1 MRALIKIHY
10 NDFND
15 MSRYMW
21 EAIEM
26 SHRLADIG
34 NPIEDKLL
42 TVVILAGFS
51 FEYKSLVMAL
61 DGSEAKITTE
71 LVKNKLL
78 QDDIKKKG
86 ISTSNEIAYASRSDQ
101 RHFPQKFQK
110 GEVIC
115 YGCNKKDTYQ

>member
-15 MSRYMW
+15 MNRYMW

-71 LVKNKLL
+71 LVKNRLL
-78 QDDIKKKG
+78 QDSLRIKK
-86 ISTSNEIAYASRSDQ
+86 
-101 RHFPQKFQK
+101 
-110 GEVIC
+110 
-115 YGCNKKDTYQ
+115 